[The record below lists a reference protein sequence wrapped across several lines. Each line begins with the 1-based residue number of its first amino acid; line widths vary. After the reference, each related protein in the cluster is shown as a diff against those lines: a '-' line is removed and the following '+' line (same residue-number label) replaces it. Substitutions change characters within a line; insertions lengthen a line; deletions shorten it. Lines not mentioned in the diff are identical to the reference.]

1 MSHNRTPGAQID
13 WVADRDSWRVNP
25 ESMTKMAEVTMRA
38 MLEAGA
44 HFGHQTRFRNPKMS
58 PYIFGER
65 NKIHI
70 INLEKTLPMFRGVLD
85 FVRQLAND
93 GGVVVFVGTKRAA
106 RDPIAQAALRCE
118 MPYVNQRWLGGTL
131 TNFRTLRQSVR
142 RLADLR
148 TMADDGTLE
157 RLSKRESS
165 KIKREMDK
173 LERALGGIQKMENL
187 PDALFVIDV
196 GKESIAVREANRLN
210 IPVIAVVDT
219 NYSPEP
225 IQYMFPGNDDAISAI
240 ALYANAVSDAIIE
253 GRALAPMA
261 EVNGEEFVELDGSG
275 EPMAPAE
282 KPGRPARTRKIRT
295 ANTGRGGRPTVAAA
309 PVTASI
315 PDETSASTG
324 DPMATPPV
332 EESVAPKPESTK
344 RRRRRTVSPSGSEP
358 PEQGN
363 D

>member
-1 MSHNRTPGAQID
+1 
-13 WVADRDSWRVNP
+13 
-25 ESMTKMAEVTMRA
+25 MTEVTMRA
-38 MLEAGA
+38 MLEAGV

-70 INLEKTLPMFRGVLD
+70 INLEQTLPHFRIALD
-85 FVRQLAND
+85 FVRRLAND

-106 RDPIAQAALRCE
+106 RDPIAQAALRCD

-148 TMADDGTLE
+148 TMAEDGTLE

-196 GKESIAVREANRLN
+196 GKESIAVREANRLG
-210 IPVIAVVDT
+210 IPVVAVVDT

-225 IQYMFPGNDDAISAI
+225 VQYMFPGNDDAISAI
-240 ALYANAVSDAIIE
+240 SLYANAVADAVIE
-253 GRALAPMA
+253 GRAQAPAA

-275 EPMAPAE
+275 EPMGSTESAN
-282 KPGRPARTRKIRT
+282 RPARARRSRT
-295 ANTGRGGRPTVAAA
+295 PRVAAPQGEVGTKGA
-309 PVTASI
+309 
-315 PDETSASTG
+315 ETEPG
-324 DPMATPPV
+324 TP
-332 EESVAPKPESTK
+332 EAAADSVAAEGEGVRKPDPA
-344 RRRRRTVSPSGSEP
+344 RRRRRRVVPSAGGET
-358 PEQGN
+358 PESSH

>member
-1 MSHNRTPGAQID
+1 
-13 WVADRDSWRVNP
+13 
-25 ESMTKMAEVTMRA
+25 MTDVTMRA
-38 MLEAGA
+38 MLEAGV

-70 INLEKTLPMFRGVLD
+70 INLEKTLPMFRSALD
-85 FVRQLAND
+85 FVRRLAND

-106 RDPIAQAALRCE
+106 RDPIAQAALRCD

-148 TMADDGTLE
+148 TMAEDGTLE

-196 GKESIAVREANRLN
+196 GKESIAVREANRLH
-210 IPVIAVVDT
+210 IPVVAVVDT

-240 ALYANAVSDAIIE
+240 GLYANAVADAVVE
-253 GRALAPMA
+253 GRAAAPVA

-275 EPMAPAE
+275 APMASAEPAN
-282 KPGRPARTRKIRT
+282 RPARSRKGRST
-295 ANTGRGGRPTVAAA
+295 STGRATRVAAPTEVA
-309 PVTASI
+309 LAKAS
-315 PDETSASTG
+315 
-324 DPMATPPV
+324 DPLPNPAADSETPPPA
-332 EESVAPKPESTK
+332 EQTGAPKPDPVK
-344 RRRRRTVSPSGSEP
+344 RRRRRAMSPSGGES
-358 PEQGN
+358 PESTH

>member
-1 MSHNRTPGAQID
+1 MRT
-13 WVADRDSWRVNP
+13 
-25 ESMTKMAEVTMRA
+25 
-38 MLEAGA
+38 MLEAGV

-70 INLEKTLPMFRGVLD
+70 INLEKTLPMFRSALD
-85 FVRQLAND
+85 FIRRLAND

-106 RDPIAQAALRCE
+106 RDPIAQAALRCD

-148 TMADDGTLE
+148 TMAEDGTLE

-210 IPVIAVVDT
+210 IPVVAVVDT

-240 ALYANAVSDAIIE
+240 GLYADAIADAIIE
-253 GRALAPMA
+253 GRALAPVA

-275 EPMAPAE
+275 EPMASAE
-282 KPGRPARTRKIRT
+282 QTNRPSRSRKARSRS
-295 ANTGRGGRPTVAAA
+295 TGRAVRVAASADPA
-309 PVTASI
+309 PAKTVDPV
-315 PDETSASTG
+315 PDSVGVSE
-324 DPMATPPV
+324 TPPAV
-332 EESVAPKPESTK
+332 DEAAASKPDSVKP
-344 RRRRRTVSPSGSEP
+344 RRRRVAPSSGGESPESAH
-358 PEQGN
+358 